1 MPTIDNSACKNAIN
15 TIKSN
20 INQCF
25 SACDSKGSTYNQ
37 SANTTSELIQKI
49 NAIPTSSS
57 GGGSTPSVNMN
68 AQPCTHLNVT
78 WAEITDPTDVPQ
90 QFTIDFGSI
99 GVTFKALVIYSATR
113 DGYFSITRIDS
124 TKCVISAHPFL
135 KYNDESI
142 YGVTDIGEGTYRAN
156 YVTSGNSITFTRAN
170 YENDGVNFAG
180 TKSNNF
186 RDLPLQIAPVNTS
199 SGFSQ
204 EDYLL
209 ELINVIV

>member
-1 MPTIDNSACKNAIN
+1 MGFNLNNLEDAIN
-15 TIKSN
+15 TLKTN
-20 INQCF
+20 ISDSYN
-25 SACDSKGSTYNQ
+25 ACQTKG
-37 SANTTSELIQKI
+37 ANMPTEK
-49 NAIPTSSS
+49 TSSNLPDCILSIPS
-57 GGGSTPSVNMN
+57 GSGGSTPSVNMN

-78 WAEITDPTDVPQ
+78 WAEITDPSDIPQ

-124 TKCVISAHPFL
+124 TKCVVSAHPFL

-142 YGVTDIGEGTYRAN
+142 TGITDLGEGTYRAN
-156 YVTSGNSITFTRAN
+156 YTVNGNSITFTRAN
-170 YENDGVNFAG
+170 YENDGVNYPG
-180 TKSNNF
+180 TKNDNF
-186 RDLPLQIAPVNTS
+186 RSLPSQLAPVDTS
-199 SGFSQ
+199 SGFNQ

>member
-1 MPTIDNSACKNAIN
+1 MPTIDNSACKRAIN

-20 INQCF
+20 INNCF
-25 SACDSKGSTYNQ
+25 SACEAKGSTYTE
-37 SANTTSELIQKI
+37 SARTTTELYKKI
-49 NAIPTSSS
+49 NAIPTGS

-68 AQPCTHLNVT
+68 AQPCSHLNVT
-78 WAEITDPTDVPQ
+78 WAKITDPSNVPQ

-113 DGYFSITRIDS
+113 DGYFAITRIDS
-124 TKCVISAHPFL
+124 TKCVISAHPFI
-135 KYNDESI
+135 KYADESI
-142 YGVTDIGEGTYRAN
+142 YGVTDLGEGTYRAN

-170 YENDGVNFAG
+170 YENEGVNYPG
-180 TKSNNF
+180 SKYDNF
-186 RDLPLQIAPVNTS
+186 RDLPLQIAPINTS
-199 SGFSQ
+199 SGFTQ